1 MRNTITKMF
10 PGLTS
15 KKTKATNSSMRSKI
29 ELSRIT
35 GLKVATLSRY
45 LSAAGVT
52 ADEMRK
58 IEMRNNHDQAFYNQE
73 SQNKFFNWL
82 QGARD
87 CTKGKNKRARR

>member
-29 ELSRIT
+29 ELARIT
-35 GLKVATLSRY
+35 GLKVSTLSRY

-58 IEMRNNHDQAFYNQE
+58 ISTRNNHDQAFYNQK
-73 SQNKFFNWL
+73 SQNKNPYS
-82 QGARD
+82 
-87 CTKGKNKRARR
+87 N